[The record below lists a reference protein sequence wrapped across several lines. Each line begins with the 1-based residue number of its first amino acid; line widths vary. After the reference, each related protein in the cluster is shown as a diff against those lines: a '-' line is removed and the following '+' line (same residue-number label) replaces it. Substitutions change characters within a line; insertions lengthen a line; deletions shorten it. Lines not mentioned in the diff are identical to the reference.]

1 MQSLLKILIKMDWTS
16 IYLKTSNLNVFILGT
31 GEVAT
36 RRANRFLDHGATVK
50 LAGSNLEQELIDK
63 GAELCSADNI
73 DDLVEWADLVV
84 VASSDKD
91 LCEYAS
97 KISGDKLINRADF
110 PDRGNVIV
118 PTSFNIG
125 DVEISI
131 FTNGKSPLMA
141 RQLRKKIQSIITD
154 DDIIEIELQDYAR
167 LKLKDVVED
176 QKERRKYLYGI
187 FEDEK
192 INDLI
197 KNNQIDEAKD
207 CIDNFIRG
215 LHDT

>member
-1 MQSLLKILIKMDWTS
+1 MDWTS
-16 IYLKTSNLNVFILGT
+16 IYLKTDALNVFILGT

-36 RRANRFLDHGATVK
+36 RRANKFLDHGANVK
-50 LAGSNLEQELIDK
+50 LAGNNMADELAGK
-63 GAELCSADNI
+63 GAELCS
-73 DDLVEWADLVV
+73 DDEVDELVEWADLVV
-84 VASSDKD
+84 VASGDEELSD
-91 LCEYAS
+91 YVS
-97 KISGDKLINRADF
+97 NISADKLLNRADY
-110 PDRGNVIV
+110 PYEGNVIV

-154 DDIIEIELQDYAR
+154 EDILEIELQDYAR
-167 LKLKDVVED
+167 LKLKDVVSN
-176 QKERRKYLYGI
+176 QKERRNYLYRI

-197 KNNQIDEAKD
+197 KSRQIDDAKVY
-207 CIDNFIRG
+207 IDNLIRG
-215 LHDT
+215 LD